1 MNEICLAT
9 SGQFS
14 QVPTQFQFILQFVFL
29 IRLIYSSHILKKITS
44 LVVFQMGVEKRVK
57 REDEEK
63 QGKGE
68 KKRRNE

>member
-1 MNEICLAT
+1 
-9 SGQFS
+9 
-14 QVPTQFQFILQFVFL
+14 
-29 IRLIYSSHILKKITS
+29 
-44 LVVFQMGVEKRVK
+44 MGVEKRVK